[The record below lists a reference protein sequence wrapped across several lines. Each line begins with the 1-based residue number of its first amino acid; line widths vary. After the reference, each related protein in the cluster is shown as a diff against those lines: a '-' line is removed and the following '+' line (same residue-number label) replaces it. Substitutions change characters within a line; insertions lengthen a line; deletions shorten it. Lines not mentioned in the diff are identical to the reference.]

1 MGAKKERFPRSAAVH
16 EAGHAVVARSF
27 GLRVGAVWV
36 NAGDA
41 SGKTQIGSSGH
52 LKLTDKVAVR
62 CAGGMAQAIFEC
74 PANDF
79 ATFQENLEI
88 MKLLEANGYT
98 VENGALAARALG
110 YETAAAILE
119 PIAKRC
125 WR

>member
-1 MGAKKERFPRSAAVH
+1 
-16 EAGHAVVARSF
+16 
-27 GLRVGAVWV
+27 
-36 NAGDA
+36 
-41 SGKTQIGSSGH
+41 
-52 LKLTDKVAVR
+52 
-62 CAGGMAQAIFEC
+62 MAQAIFEC